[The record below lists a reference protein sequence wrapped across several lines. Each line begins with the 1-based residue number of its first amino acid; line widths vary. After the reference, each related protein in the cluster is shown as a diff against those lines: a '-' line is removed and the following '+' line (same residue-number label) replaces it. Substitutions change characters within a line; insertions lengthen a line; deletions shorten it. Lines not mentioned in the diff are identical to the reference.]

1 MRFHLLPSSST
12 CNHHQWNNTP
22 HNKPSNCYVSA
33 KLYSLT
39 CLRLV
44 QTFPEALGGHD
55 QCCISPVLR
64 WCHKPGPLDSIHIFG
79 RFHQWLVLRK
89 WCTYLKPKLFGFPH
103 HEFLGGPGWT
113 SIVKKAS
120 FCVHFTT
127 KPASFEHRK
136 SQWPSQVGS
145 DSIWLMLQGLP
156 RPSTSE
162 SVWRSL
168 NHTRTSSAPGPASR
182 LPTGQSQ
189 LPAEIHRLDVMKRQW
204 SDCGSNPQIM
214 YGP

>member
-1 MRFHLLPSSST
+1 MKQHT
-12 CNHHQWNNTP
+12 THQTFQ
-22 HNKPSNCYVSA
+22 
-33 KLYSLT
+33 L
-39 CLRLV
+39 LRLA
-44 QTFPEALGGHD
+44 EALLVDLPASRPNIPRSSWRPWSMLH
-55 QCCISPVLR
+55 QSSPPMVSQTR
-64 WCHKPGPLDSIHIFG
+64 ITQFYSHFWTVSSMTCPEEMMHVFEAKTF
-79 RFHQWLVLRK
+79 WLSTLWV
-89 WCTYLKPKLFGFPH
+89 F
-103 HEFLGGPGWT
+103 GGPGWT
-113 SIVKKAS
+113 SVKKAF

-127 KPASFEHRK
+127 KPK
-136 SQWPSQVGS
+136 SQWPSQVAS

-156 RPSTSE
+156 RPFTSE

-168 NHTRTSSAPGPASR
+168 NHTLSSAQGPAGI